1 MKDFSLSLLSRG
13 CGQVIQTQMDSQGGR
28 IEVCFEPEDYFNW
41 KSQQPELRLSDS
53 GRIRC
58 GVEPAPPKT
67 YSTRKG
73 PLLLYSAD
81 LALPANPDGTDRKRQ
96 GCQHSAQEA
105 ELQMRTLRDL
115 TGAILAYDRKQVKY
129 DGRNAH
135 PYLPPSSSHPQVP
148 PINHLSQTWHPRIS
162 SCDSPPDAVHNHSR
176 VQPVTPNSTPCHL
189 GDEAGFY
196 LRRTPYMVH
205 NSPLPPIPEG
215 AVKNWGETDPL
226 LSSEENHK
234 IPLPEDLEDQTKNLH
249 LKILLETARVQM
261 SPIPETER
269 VEWGSN
275 SGNTRDQQKEPVVHH
290 VTGCTGYQGADG
302 KCSVTGAGKAADGP
316 CPLKTAFVDSSWTC
330 SRLSHVTYYG
340 GHLSGARLGHTCV
353 QDRKGGAASDSYFS
367 TVHLP
372 PIGPLL
378 KTSGPLLKPRP
389 LVWSGPERGDTKV
402 MKSDVPMELDK
413 QGETIHLP
421 PLCDSNVTMEASAHK
436 HPPSPRIPIRR
447 CSQRELHKKMLL
459 LPLLGHDHN
468 GVEDFFEESTPD
480 EENAKIGD
488 SNRVSSP
495 TAVIQ
500 PTNREPS
507 PTPVTHPKNR
517 GSSPT
522 PIIHPKELDL
532 ECLGLPEPGE
542 EDVSLGVLP
551 PLGGRKGPGKQS
563 SMALYRQEPLDP
575 HDLCDPH
582 NLQTGSVRGS
592 LPVELRE
599 WQKGN
604 AVGTLIMGP
613 DGEII
618 QLSFWGPAAGAEGQQ
633 VLDDI
638 TGETELK
645 ASEVIQ
651 EQPWTFLLQTDTGSV
666 INVPH
671 AQKSPSFPNK
681 QCGLQDEDRKARSH
695 IQKDGEEDET
705 LHPVHE
711 EQCPVLKRAMET
723 PPAVTPINDEVEEDE
738 EGIPSVNTTY
748 VNHTNTHTGQQGT
761 GEIKEGTKT
770 LQPETQKS
778 ARGPLSREE
787 AINTDTLTP
796 GLSTGEGKTIGSA
809 LSDMQDPKTT
819 NGSLRRPK
827 SQYTQEQ
834 VQTSLDVD
842 SKEAKRIRADQKV
855 EGDTKSRKKEVR
867 EDWPLGKSLTQE
879 TADPNV
885 SMKKTKGSK
894 EKSENISSLQA
905 KKKKKIKQR
914 AQFVVGKARE
924 SVLERP
930 AEERM
935 DRAGAK
941 KKLDMVKPDAVAK
954 DKEQQQ
960 ESRSSSSILG
970 KNMNDDGLP
979 RVKLHTPASHSDRV
993 NGPDRPCSSDCLTE
1007 AACPDPLNAS
1017 TASMKSQSSAASL
1030 TKSQSPAASMMKSRS
1045 PVPSITDSQLSLKA
1059 TTREPPHVH
1068 LVNLDASSNIDGGG
1082 GKVMTRREQQEA
1094 ERAARAEQRR
1104 MEVERKR
1111 AQRDEQRKRQ
1121 QEKEERE
1128 ERLKQELLEEQQR
1141 RAEELRLRKL
1151 REQEEKQQQEEQEKE
1166 HWRREQAEREKE
1178 RKRQEEKKRQMER
1191 FLKMRQEE
1199 EERRAAELER
1209 LRVEEEA
1216 HREEERR
1223 RLLQM
1228 EESERQAYLLQ
1239 RQKEE
1244 AQRRLE
1250 EEERKRR
1257 EEEAALARQ
1266 EAMLQLARQRAALEQ
1281 KLKFHCGVLAE
1292 GEALSLTQSISRP
1305 WVYSYFRLLKL
1316 LGLHRPTTALEG
1328 SASETP

>member
-53 GRIRC
+53 GRIKC

-115 TGAILAYDRKQVKY
+115 TGAILAYDRKQVKCG
-129 DGRNAH
+129 GRNAH

-205 NSPLPPIPEG
+205 NSPLPPIPAG
-215 AVKNWGETDPL
+215 AVKNWVETDPL
-226 LSSEENHK
+226 LSSE
-234 IPLPEDLEDQTKNLH
+234 
-249 LKILLETARVQM
+249 
-261 SPIPETER
+261 
-269 VEWGSN
+269 
-275 SGNTRDQQKEPVVHH
+275 
-290 VTGCTGYQGADG
+290 GADG

-316 CPLKTAFVDSSWTC
+316 CPLKTAFVDSSWSC

-421 PLCDSNVTMEASAHK
+421 PLCDSHVTMEASAHK

-468 GVEDFFEESTPD
+468 GFHGNHTADGVEDFFEESTPD

-500 PTNREPS
+500 PRNREPS

-542 EDVSLGVLP
+542 EDASLGVLP

-563 SMALYRQEPLDP
+563 SMALFRQEPLDP

-638 TGETELK
+638 TGKTELK

-651 EQPWTFLLQTDTGSV
+651 EQAWTFLLQTDTGSV

-681 QCGLQDEDRKARSH
+681 QCGLQDEDRKARPH
-695 IQKDGEEDET
+695 IQKEGEEGET

-711 EQCPVLKRAMET
+711 EQCPVLKRANET
-723 PPAVTPINDEVEEDE
+723 PPAVTPIDDEVEEDE
-738 EGIPSVNTTY
+738 EGILSVTTTY

-761 GEIKEGTKT
+761 GGIKEGTKT

-787 AINTDTLTP
+787 AINTDTPTP
-796 GLSTGEGKTIGSA
+796 GLSTGEGKTIGSV
-809 LSDMQDPKTT
+809 LSDIQDPKTT
-819 NGSLRRPK
+819 NEPLRRPK
-827 SQYTQEQ
+827 GQYTQEQ

-842 SKEAKRIRADQKV
+842 SKEAKSIRADQKV

-867 EDWPLGKSLTQE
+867 EEWPLGKSLTQE
-879 TADPNV
+879 TGDPNV

-954 DKEQQQ
+954 DKEQRQ

-970 KNMNDDGLP
+970 RNMNDDGLP

-993 NGPDRPCSSDCLTE
+993 NGSDRPCSSDCLTE
-1007 AACPDPLNAS
+1007 AACPDLLNAS
-1017 TASMKSQSSAASL
+1017 TASMKSQSSAASLTKSQSPAASL

-1059 TTREPPHVH
+1059 TTREPPH
-1068 LVNLDASSNIDGGG
+1068 DGGG
-1082 GKVMTRREQQEA
+1082 GKVITRREQQEA

-1178 RKRQEEKKRQMER
+1178 KRRQEEKKRQMER

-1209 LRVEEEA
+1209 LRMEEEA

-1239 RQKEE
+1239 RQIEE

-1257 EEEAALARQ
+1257 EEEEALARQ

-1281 KLKFHCGVLAE
+1281 KFKFHCGVLAE
-1292 GEALSLTQSISRP
+1292 GEVLSLTQSISRP

-1328 SASETP
+1328 SASEPP